1 MYFRSEKHR
10 ELFKDATKKM
20 DKKDNVQMCVVYL
33 LTADKKLWNRCK
45 IYIVD
50 NKIPIH
56 RVRVGKCTEEGY
68 TLFCVAKDLA
78 LGTKH
83 LTMNDLSDK
92 ELIPTRLWK
101 IIYTAT
107 EIRRMGLTPL
117 QYYKGDNV

>member
-1 MYFRSEKHR
+1 M
-10 ELFKDATKKM
+10 
-20 DKKDNVQMCVVYL
+20 
-33 LTADKKLWNRCK
+33 
-45 IYIVD
+45 VD

-107 EIRRMGLTPL
+107 EIRRMGLTSL
-117 QYYKGDNV
+117 QYYKGENA